1 MKPSN
6 VTETHDVDVETF
18 RNDFSFQITILR
30 RDEEVSRSE
39 VVS

>member
-6 VTETHDVDVETF
+6 VTEIHDVDVETF